1 MARPRKNEK
10 KKRVIQVNIRFTEM
24 EYKRLCELAKSVSLS
39 PANLIRYKMFSGKF
53 PEIKQSAVE
62 VDLYRELHKIGV
74 NLNQA
79 THKIHLKEMPA
90 DYLPI
95 LLQLS
100 QMIKKAIKLLID
112 DSRSGER

>member
-1 MARPRKNEK
+1 MARPRKREEE
-10 KKRVIQVNIRFTEM
+10 KRVIQVNIRLTEI
-24 EYKRLCELAKSVSLS
+24 EYKRICVLAKSASLS
-39 PANLIRYKMFSGKF
+39 PANLIRYKVFLGRF
-53 PEIKQSAVE
+53 PEIKHSEME

-95 LLQLS
+95 LTGLS

-112 DSRSGER
+112 DGRSGER